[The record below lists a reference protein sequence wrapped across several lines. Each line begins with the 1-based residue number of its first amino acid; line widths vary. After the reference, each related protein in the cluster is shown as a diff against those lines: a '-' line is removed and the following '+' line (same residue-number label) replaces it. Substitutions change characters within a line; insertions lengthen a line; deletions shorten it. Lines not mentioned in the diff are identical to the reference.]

1 MQNLLQVRQHKI
13 MPIYPS
19 EILEFILGIQQNKS
33 NIMKP
38 EEKKTIDYLFVD
50 CRLEN
55 KLITIPKTCHIPSNF
70 ENKVSKKYF
79 LIN

>member
-19 EILEFILGIQQNKS
+19 EILSYFLKIQKPNNINDLLKVEENKKVEFV
-33 NIMKP
+33 
-38 EEKKTIDYLFVD
+38 FVD

-55 KLITIPKTCHIPSNF
+55 KLIMLPKTIQIPKHIEIKEVF
-70 ENKVSKKYF
+70 FKF
-79 LIN
+79 